1 MGPLGPEELVAIFIL
16 ALLLFGPKELP
27 KLGRTI
33 GKAMT
38 EFRRAQSEL
47 KTTFNRE
54 MQNLERETGIRELAA
69 TTFNTNSYDY
79 DSSTYDPSIY
89 DESYNH
95 SSTTPANGAS
105 ATQGAE
111 HTASLQVHPPA
122 EGTIAS
128 GHMDYES
135 QESAWNPYTP
145 DAHASSVAP
154 AEHGHSAEPADAAN
168 KTVQS

>member
-1 MGPLGPEELVAIFIL
+1 MGPLGTEELVAIFIL

-54 MQNLERETGIRELAA
+54 MQNLERETGIKELTA

-79 DSSTYDPSIY
+79 DSSTYDHST
-89 DESYNH
+89 SYYGDTYN
-95 SSTTPANGAS
+95 STAKTMADGAS

-111 HTASLQVHPPA
+111 SKATLQVHAA
-122 EGTIAS
+122 EGSIA
-128 GHMDYES
+128 
-135 QESAWNPYTP
+135 
-145 DAHASSVAP
+145 
-154 AEHGHSAEPADAAN
+154 
-168 KTVQS
+168 